1 MTECDDMK
9 RKLIEALE
17 GLDTDNPFHQMTIG
31 SLAETFKLYGLIDRK
46 DD

>member
-31 SLAETFKLYGLIDRK
+31 SLVETFKLYGLIDRK